1 MGEGGS
7 DVRGGA
13 RATWGEGGSGEG
25 KIFQNLGFFQKK
37 ILWVVE
43 GDPVQDFE
51 FFQKIFSKFFR
62 GFPGDLV
69 NLTCCK

>member
-1 MGEGGS
+1 MGGGG
-7 DVRGGA
+7 VRGGQNFSEL
-13 RATWGEGGSGEG
+13 RIFS
-25 KIFQNLGFFQKK
+25 KIF
-37 ILWVVE
+37 LWVVE